1 MMEYAYR
8 AVDHSGK
15 TAQGTM
21 AADGPDA
28 VAQKLKQLGY
38 VPVSIKE
45 KSRSVFV
52 FPQRWLW
59 IRRSKR
65 SDLNTLTRQLATLQ
79 RAGVSLLVSLNAIM
93 EEVDNPHLRS
103 VLAEI
108 CRAIEGGKSL
118 SEALGQHPAVFNK
131 LYVQMVRAGETAG
144 ILDQMLDRLA
154 QLGEHEEETEMQI
167 RSATQYPII
176 VLTTITLVFVFL
188 MTFVV
193 PRFADLFNRFHAAL
207 PLPTRIL
214 LSISFVFQHYWWGVL
229 FTAVLFIIAFR
240 WFAST
245 PAGKDF
251 LDGITLKIPVFGP
264 LFKKIYL
271 SRFAQIVGLLAQGG
285 VSIFETLQVAA
296 GVVGNRPMERAIQEI
311 AKGVTEGKGLSEPMK
326 TNRLFPPMLVHMVKV
341 GEESGKMD
349 ELLLRASQHYD
360 TQASYTIKHLG
371 TLIEPML
378 LAVLGGMVLLLALG
392 VFIPMWNMIYLFR
405 R

>member
-1 MMEYAYR
+1 MAEYAYR
-8 AVDHSGK
+8 AVDHSGQ
-15 TAQGTM
+15 TTHGTM

-38 VPVSIKE
+38 VPVSIEE
-45 KSRSVFV
+45 KKSAFA
-52 FPQRWLW
+52 FPQGWLPL
-59 IRRSKR
+59 RRLRR
-65 SDLNTLTRQLATLQ
+65 SDLNMLTRQLATLQ
-79 RAGVSLLVSLNAIM
+79 RAGISLLVSLNAIM
-93 EEVDNPHLRS
+93 EELDNPHLRS
-103 VLAEI
+103 VLAEV
-108 CRAIEGGKSL
+108 CRAIEEGKSL
-118 SEALGQHPAVFNK
+118 SEALERHPTIFSK

-154 QLGEHEEETEMQI
+154 QLGEHEEETAMQI
-167 RSATQYPII
+167 RSATQYPVI

-188 MTFVV
+188 MAFVV
-193 PRFADLFNRFHAAL
+193 PRFADLFTRFHSAL

-229 FTAVLFIIAFR
+229 FAVVLTMAAFR

-245 PAGKDF
+245 PRGRDF
-251 LDGITLKIPVFGP
+251 LDETVLKIPVFGP

-296 GVVGNRPMERAIQEI
+296 GVVGNRSMERAIQEI
-311 AKGVTEGKGLSEPMK
+311 ARGITEGKGLSEPMK
-326 TNRLFPPMLVHMVKV
+326 ANRIFPPMLVHMVKV

-360 TQASYTIKHLG
+360 AHASYTIKHLG

-405 R
+405 H

>member
-1 MMEYAYR
+1 MAEYAYR
-8 AVDHSGK
+8 AVDYSGQ
-15 TAQGTM
+15 TTQGTM

-38 VPVSIKE
+38 VPVSIEE
-45 KSRSVFV
+45 KKRAFS
-52 FPQRWLW
+52 FPQGWLPL
-59 IRRSKR
+59 RRLR
-65 SDLNTLTRQLATLQ
+65 HSDLNMLTRQLATLQ
-79 RAGVSLLVSLNAIM
+79 RAGISLLVSLNAIM
-93 EEVDNPHLRS
+93 EELDNPHLRS
-103 VLAEI
+103 VLVEV

-118 SEALGQHPAVFNK
+118 SEALERHPTIFSK

-154 QLGEHEEETEMQI
+154 QLGEHEEETAMQI
-167 RSATQYPII
+167 RSATQYPVI

-188 MTFVV
+188 MAFVV
-193 PRFADLFNRFHAAL
+193 PRFADLFTRFHADL

-229 FTAVLFIIAFR
+229 FAVVLTMAAFR

-245 PAGKDF
+245 PRGMDF
-251 LDGITLKIPVFGP
+251 LDETALKIPVFGP

-271 SRFAQIVGLLAQGG
+271 SRFAQIMGLLAQGG

-296 GVVGNRPMERAIQEI
+296 GVVGNRSMERAIQEI
-311 AKGVTEGKGLSEPMK
+311 ARGVAEGKGLSEPMK
-326 TNRLFPPMLVHMVKV
+326 ANKIFPPMLVHMVKV

-349 ELLLRASQHYD
+349 ELLLCASQHYD
-360 TQASYTIKHLG
+360 THAAYTIKHLG
-371 TLIEPML
+371 TLIEPLL
-378 LAVLGGMVLLLALG
+378 LAILGGMVLLLALG